1 MRYTFAELN
10 LHHAHAMMSSG
21 DADAIAFFERNGFKL
36 EVRQREAIYRG
47 GRYFDRLLYGIL
59 RTEWEASIEEAAQ

>member
-1 MRYTFAELN
+1 MV
-10 LHHAHAMMSSG
+10 SSG

-47 GRYFDRLLYGIL
+47 GRYFDRLLSGFCA
-59 RTEWEASIEEAAQ
+59 RKWEASIEEAAQ